1 MHKQAAYRHFLQMYE
16 NIEFYTKI
24 QGTFCD
30 ICIPYYSHK
39 KRYNMIF
46 DKKSELNV
54 LINLA
59 ASDRNVASRESKLIH
74 TIGKAN
80 GIAKDEVD
88 VMLKNP
94 QPIGS
99 IDTLTSDEKFEHLY
113 HLIQLMKMDGQ
124 VFRSEIVFCEQI
136 ADKLGFKKSVVAEV
150 SQHVY
155 SDPTITADR
164 DMVKSKAMKYLKAS

>member
-1 MHKQAAYRHFLQMYE
+1 
-16 NIEFYTKI
+16 
-24 QGTFCD
+24 
-30 ICIPYYSHK
+30 
-39 KRYNMIF
+39 MIF

-80 GIAKDEVD
+80 GIAKEEVD
-88 VMLKNP
+88 AMLQNP
-94 QPIGS
+94 RPIGG

-136 ADKLGFKKSVVAEV
+136 AEKLGYKKAVVGEI

-155 SDPTITADR
+155 SDPSITSDR
-164 DMVKSKAMKYLKAS
+164 DMVKKKAEKFLKN